1 MKKGYVW
8 AACSIVLVSVAQ
20 VLMKSGMA
28 DIPIISS
35 LEIEPLTFLL
45 AYATPLLVVSLG
57 ILGYVLSM
65 VCWFCALRYLP
76 LSRAYPLLSLSYAL
90 VYLAA
95 IALPWLNETVSWTK
109 TAGVIAILAGVW
121 LITSGKQDTPHPQEQ
136 GVEAKGD

>member
-1 MKKGYVW
+1 MSKGYFW
-8 AACSIVLVSVAQ
+8 AACSIVLVSIAQ

-35 LEIEPLTFLL
+35 LKMEPLTLL
-45 AYATPLLVVSLG
+45 IAYATPLLVVSLG
-57 ILGYVLSM
+57 ILGYVMSM

-95 IALPWLNETVSWTK
+95 VCLPWLNESVSWTK
-109 TAGVIAILAGVW
+109 NAGVLAILLGVW
-121 LITSGKQDTPHPQEQ
+121 LINSGKKESSH
-136 GVEAKGD
+136 

>member
-1 MKKGYVW
+1 MSKGYFW

-35 LEIEPLTFLL
+35 LKMEPLTQLI

-57 ILGYVLSM
+57 ILGYVMSM

-95 IALPWLNETVSWTK
+95 VCLPWLNESVSWTK
-109 TAGVIAILAGVW
+109 NAGVLAILLGVW
-121 LITSGKQDTPHPQEQ
+121 LINSGKKESSH
-136 GVEAKGD
+136 

>member
-1 MKKGYVW
+1 MSKGYFW

-35 LEIEPLTFLL
+35 LSMEPLTLL
-45 AYATPLLVVSLG
+45 IAYATPLLIVSLG
-57 ILGYVLSM
+57 ILGYVMSM

-76 LSRAYPLLSLSYAL
+76 LNRADPLLSLSYAL

-95 IALPWLNETVSWTK
+95 VCLPWLNESVSWTK
-109 TAGVIAILAGVW
+109 NAGVLAILLGVW
-121 LITSGKQDTPHPQEQ
+121 LINSGKKESSH
-136 GVEAKGD
+136 

>member
-1 MKKGYVW
+1 MGKGYFW

-35 LEIEPLTFLL
+35 LKMEPLTLL
-45 AYATPLLVVSLG
+45 IAYATPLLVVSLG
-57 ILGYVLSM
+57 ILGYVMSM

-95 IALPWLNETVSWTK
+95 VCLPWLNESVSWTK
-109 TAGVIAILAGVW
+109 NAGVLAILLGVW
-121 LITSGKQDTPHPQEQ
+121 LINSGKKESSH
-136 GVEAKGD
+136 

>member
-1 MKKGYVW
+1 MSKGYFW

-35 LEIEPLTFLL
+35 LKMEPLPLL
-45 AYATPLLVVSLG
+45 IAYATPLLVVSLG
-57 ILGYVLSM
+57 ILGYVMSM

-95 IALPWLNETVSWTK
+95 VCLPWLNESVSWTK
-109 TAGVIAILAGVW
+109 NAGVLAILLGVW
-121 LITSGKQDTPHPQEQ
+121 LINSGKKESSH
-136 GVEAKGD
+136 

>member
-1 MKKGYVW
+1 MGKGYFW

-35 LEIEPLTFLL
+35 LKMEPLTLL
-45 AYATPLLVVSLG
+45 IAYATPLLVVSLG
-57 ILGYVLSM
+57 ILGYVMSM

-95 IALPWLNETVSWTK
+95 VCLPWLNESVSWTK
-109 TAGVIAILAGVW
+109 NAGVLAILLGVW
-121 LITSGKQDTPHPQEQ
+121 LHKQGKKESSH
-136 GVEAKGD
+136 

>member
-1 MKKGYVW
+1 MSKGYFW
-8 AACSIVLVSVAQ
+8 AACSVVLVSVAQ

-35 LEIEPLTFLL
+35 LKMEPLTLL
-45 AYATPLLVVSLG
+45 IAYATPLLVVSLG
-57 ILGYVLSM
+57 ILGYVMSM

-95 IALPWLNETVSWTK
+95 VCLPWLNESVSWTK
-109 TAGVIAILAGVW
+109 NAGVLAILLGVW
-121 LITSGKQDTPHPQEQ
+121 LINSGKKESSH
-136 GVEAKGD
+136 